1 MLTIVIREV
10 QWQSPEANF
19 ITHWYPSHQ
28 APKFVWKLL
37 LKFHSYLQE
46 TKKLLSWMIHVL
58 FAARPVFRLYGLCD
72 PRNHQTTGCAAQVI
86 PYPPCHSTSRQMSR
100 QLLISSAAFLGCFS
114 AIFKVSYTLYM
125 EPGIAESHL
134 QASQVNHDIFYF
146 LNNSLVFW
154 VCGSNFKC
162 AIFKDTH
169 VFYWLVSETFRVK
182 FCAVECHRISV
193 MLTEHWFR

>member
-1 MLTIVIREV
+1 MVWYNLVYIGSGNGLCLMAPSHCLNQCWLVIREV

-46 TKKLLSWMIHVL
+46 TKKLLSWMILVL

-86 PYPPCHSTSRQMSR
+86 PYPPCHSTSRQTSR

-114 AIFKVSYTLYM
+114 AIFKVSYTWNL
-125 EPGIAESHL
+125 EL
-134 QASQVNHDIFYF
+134 LKVTCKQV
-146 LNNSLVFW
+146 
-154 VCGSNFKC
+154 K
-162 AIFKDTH
+162 
-169 VFYWLVSETFRVK
+169 
-182 FCAVECHRISV
+182 
-193 MLTEHWFR
+193 